1 MKEINV
7 NPRRYVKA
15 IIEGNDIVE
24 KSLLDVIFDKPYIS
38 NKFHLGFV
46 GDVPT
51 MIEINGNYMSI
62 RKLHRYDPVE
72 WGREIVKRL
81 TGYAENN
88 INICHTTQYLEE
100 TMANPLIYTFFLGND
115 FLTVKL
121 NYNMEMDVK

>member
-15 IIEGNDIVE
+15 IIEGNDIIE

-46 GDVPT
+46 VDVPT

-62 RKLHRYDPVE
+62 RKLHRYDPVK

-81 TGYAENN
+81 TGYAENS

-100 TMANPLIYTFFLGND
+100 TMANHLIYTFFLGND

-121 NYNMEMDVK
+121 NYNVEIDAK

>member
-1 MKEINV
+1 MREINV

-24 KSLLDVIFDKPYIS
+24 KSILDVIFDKPYIS

-46 GDVPT
+46 EDVPT
-51 MIEINGNYMSI
+51 MIEINGNYMYI
-62 RKLHRYDPVE
+62 RKLHCYDPVK
-72 WGREIVKRL
+72 WGSEIVKRL

-88 INICHTTQYLEE
+88 INICHTKQYIEE
-100 TMANPLIYTFFLGND
+100 TMANPLIYTLFLGND

-121 NYNMEMDVK
+121 NYNVEIDVK

>member
-15 IIEGNDIVE
+15 IIEGNDIIE
-24 KSLLDVIFDKPYIS
+24 KSILDVIFDKPYIS

-62 RKLHRYDPVE
+62 RKLHCYDPVK

-88 INICHTTQYLEE
+88 INIGHTTQYLEE
-100 TMANPLIYTFFLGND
+100 TMASPLIYTFFIGND

-121 NYNMEMDVK
+121 NYNVEIDVK

>member
-1 MKEINV
+1 MREINV

-24 KSLLDVIFDKPYIS
+24 KSILDVIFDKPYIS

-51 MIEINGNYMSI
+51 MIEINGNYMYI
-62 RKLHRYDPVE
+62 RKLHCYDPVK

-81 TGYAENN
+81 TWYAENN

-100 TMANPLIYTFFLGND
+100 TMANNLIYTFFLGND

-121 NYNMEMDVK
+121 NYNVEMDVK